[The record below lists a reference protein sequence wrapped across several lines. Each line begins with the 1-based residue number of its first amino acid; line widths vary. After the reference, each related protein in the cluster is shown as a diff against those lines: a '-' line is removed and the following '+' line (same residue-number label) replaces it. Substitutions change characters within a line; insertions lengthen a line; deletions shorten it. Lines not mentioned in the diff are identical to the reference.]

1 MSLDAPIFSDALDSA
16 APPLVHAPSTTA
28 RATRRV
34 LHVING
40 EFYAGAERVQDLLAQ
55 RLPEFGFA
63 VGFAAL
69 RPRAFGTARRAQQA
83 PLYDATM
90 RHKFD
95 LRPAR
100 ELARI
105 VRDEQ
110 YEFIHTHTARSALIG
125 RAVSQLTGVPWVHH
139 VHSPAARETTHRWSN
154 RANAW
159 LEHFVLPDAK
169 AFIAVSSSLGRYA
182 RQMGLPHERVV
193 VVPNGVPTPGPL
205 PRRTRPVTPWTLGS
219 VALFRP
225 RKGLEVLLDAM
236 GLLCEQGHDVR
247 LRAVGD
253 FESPEYQR
261 EILARVERLNLGSQI
276 EWRGFQS
283 NVNAELTAMDL
294 FVLPSLFG
302 EGMPMVV
309 LEAMAAGVPV
319 VSTRVEGVPEAV
331 REGVDGLL
339 ANAGDPVS
347 LAGAIE
353 QFLVGSVDWLSM
365 RGAAYERQVQC
376 FSDRSMA
383 ENVAQVYDAVLD
395 DRPPVHAVANR
406 NFRPSVA
413 PGHLEPHPYEVL
425 GVTISD
431 LPFDDAVAVAQA
443 MLDAPAAQPHVINFA
458 NAHTLNCAV
467 EVAGYR
473 DVLNRSDLVYG
484 DGTGV
489 RWAAKLNGTRLRANL
504 NGTDLVPALFD
515 AAAGLGYRYYLLGSD
530 PVTIQTTVEVMRRRF
545 PSWNL
550 SGFHHG
556 YLSPESTVD
565 VIDEINRAEPHLV
578 LIGMGNPRQEQWI
591 DEHRGQLH
599 ARLLMGVGGLLDYI
613 AGKNTRAPKFF
624 RWLGAEWLYVA
635 FSQPRKFTRYL
646 LGNPKFLARIACE
659 RWCRR
664 APGNTLS

>member
-1 MSLDAPIFSDALDSA
+1 MSLETPAFPNSLDPV
-16 APPLVHAPSTTA
+16 APPLAIPSPSTA

-34 LHVING
+34 LHIING

-55 RLPEFGFA
+55 RLPEFGFD

-69 RPRAFGTARRAQQA
+69 RPRAFNSARRAQQA

-100 ELARI
+100 ALAQI
-105 VRDEQ
+105 VRDEK
-110 YEFIHTHTARSALIG
+110 YELIHTHTARSALIG
-125 RAVSQLTGVPWVHH
+125 RAVSQLTGVPLVHH
-139 VHSPAARETTHRWSN
+139 VHSPAARETTNRWSN

-159 LEHFVLPDAK
+159 LEHYVLPHAK

-205 PRRTRPVTPWTLGS
+205 ASRAKPVTPWTLGS

-225 RKGLEVLLDAM
+225 RKGLEVLIDAM

-247 LRAVGD
+247 LRAVGT

-283 NVNAELTAMDL
+283 NVYAELAEMDL

-319 VSTRVEGVPEAV
+319 VSTRVEGVPEAI

-339 ANAGDPVS
+339 ADAADPVS

-353 QFLVGSVDWLSM
+353 QFVTGAVDWSTM
-365 RGAAYERQVQC
+365 RSEAYERQVQC

-395 DRPPVHAVANR
+395 GRPAVHAVAHR

-413 PGHLEPHPYEVL
+413 PGHLEPHAYDVL
-425 GVTISD
+425 GVTITD

-443 MLDAPAAQPHVINFA
+443 MLDAPATQPHVINFA
-458 NAHTLNCAV
+458 NAHTLNCAAS
-467 EVAGYR
+467 VAGYR
-473 DVLNRSDLVYG
+473 EVLNRSDLVYG

-530 PVTIQTTVEVMRRRF
+530 SDTIQTTAEVMRRRF
-545 PSWNL
+545 PSWTL

-556 YLSPESTVD
+556 YLSP
-565 VIDEINRAEPHLV
+565 
-578 LIGMGNPRQEQWI
+578 
-591 DEHRGQLH
+591 
-599 ARLLMGVGGLLDYI
+599 
-613 AGKNTRAPKFF
+613 
-624 RWLGAEWLYVA
+624 
-635 FSQPRKFTRYL
+635 
-646 LGNPKFLARIACE
+646 
-659 RWCRR
+659 
-664 APGNTLS
+664 